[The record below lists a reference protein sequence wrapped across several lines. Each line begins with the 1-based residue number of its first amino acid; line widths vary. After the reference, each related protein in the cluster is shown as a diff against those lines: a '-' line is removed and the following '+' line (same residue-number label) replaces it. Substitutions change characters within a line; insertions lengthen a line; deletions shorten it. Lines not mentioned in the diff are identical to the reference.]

1 MIKRILAAVAVSA
14 AVAGGATA
22 ASAAQG
28 TSTTRMSASETIML
42 TPQGGSMAHGKAVL
56 TYSMMS
62 HKTTVVL
69 TLTGLAKNKPH
80 LAHFHLGRCGSNGAI
95 KYPLT
100 TLQSMGRHHDVHE
113 HDGGQRQRDAQEVV
127 HQRSWHQQQRDESR
141 RLRQRHVVVAGVTGA
156 SDERG
161 CASEKRAGVPQL
173 LWDTSPLSCR
183 TTFLRRPAPAGARPP
198 GAPPRVSRG
207 PLPPAPAPPPAPPPP
222 PPRGRTAGSIRCP
235 LSPRSPLR
243 GLPVILL
250 IFPCRRRPSAS
261 RRASRAAHPTCRAA
275 RVRTRRR

>member
-100 TLQSMGRHHDVHE
+100 TLQSMGATMMSTSTTVVNANVMHKKLYINVHGTSNNE
-113 HDGGQRQRDAQEVV
+113 MK
-127 HQRSWHQQQRDESR
+127 
-141 RLRQRHVVVAGVTGA
+141 VVACGNVM
-156 SDERG
+156 
-161 CASEKRAGVPQL
+161 
-173 LWDTSPLSCR
+173 
-183 TTFLRRPAPAGARPP
+183 
-198 GAPPRVSRG
+198 
-207 PLPPAPAPPPAPPPP
+207 
-222 PPRGRTAGSIRCP
+222 
-235 LSPRSPLR
+235 
-243 GLPVILL
+243 
-250 IFPCRRRPSAS
+250 
-261 RRASRAAHPTCRAA
+261 
-275 RVRTRRR
+275 